1 MYIGSI
7 YMKLKLTDKK
17 IKGGMKFPIS
27 REAKICKKKSSGIDC
42 ALNVIDTLTAGDFSE
57 RWRLRVNKYYPKAFH
72 PFTGMR
78 PSLTIEVLKELL
90 PDQLK
95 GKKIFF
101 RTIKVP
107 DGQTVLDIILEYWSH
122 IQSKPATTLNDYEG
136 LILNFLNDRGGH
148 IVVLAQLE
156 GVPHIIDQQIEES
169 PMELRSYYDKYA
181 EKEHW
186 KSIRIIED
194 LEYHDTLGKI
204 IGTREL
210 HDFVMGRE
218 PSEAAYHQDDDI
230 NLKDEETGDTALI
243 NATSEED
250 EKYVRI
256 FLTEY
261 TADPNIRNN
270 DGMTALATA
279 CMNSYENIS
288 NILLAGGA
296 DANIPDNY
304 NITPLHWACN
314 NDNHSIVNML
324 LEAGANINIR
334 DNDGKT
340 PLSWASYIGN
350 KDIVKIL
357 VKAGADMDLQDN
369 DGKTPLHLA
378 CMRTKIGVVKILVE
392 KGANIDIQDN
402 DGKTPLHLACMSGK
416 KSIVKILVEKG
427 ANIDIRDYHGQTP
440 LEIAEDYENEGI
452 IKILEPPTASKGG
465 RTKKGRRTK
474 TQRKTK
480 KK

>member
-1 MYIGSI
+1 
-7 YMKLKLTDKK
+7 MKLKLTNKE

-57 RWRLRVNKYYPKAFH
+57 RWGLRVNKYYPKAFH
-72 PFTGMR
+72 PFNGMR

-95 GKKIFF
+95 GKKLFF
-101 RTIKVP
+101 RTIEVP
-107 DGQTVLDIILEYWSH
+107 DGQTVLDIISEYWTH
-122 IQSKPATTLNDYEG
+122 IQEKPATTLNDYEG

-156 GVPHIIDQQIEES
+156 GVPHIVDQQIEES

-194 LEYHDTLGKI
+194 REYYDTLGKI
-204 IGTREL
+204 IGTREP

-218 PSEAAYHQDDDI
+218 PSSGAYDENDDI
-230 NLKDEETGDTALI
+230 NFQDEETGDTALI

-270 DGMTALATA
+270 DGMTALLVA
-279 CMNSYENIS
+279 CMNGYENVS

-296 DANIPDNY
+296 DANIPDNDSF
-304 NITPLHWACN
+304 TPLHWACYT
-314 NDNHSIVNML
+314 
-324 LEAGANINIR
+324 E
-334 DNDGKT
+334 
-340 PLSWASYIGN
+340 N

-357 VKAGADMDLQDN
+357 VKARADVNLRDN
-369 DGKTPLHLA
+369 DGKTPLHWA
-378 CMRTKIGVVKILVE
+378 SDTGNKDIAKILIK

-402 DGKTPLHLACMSGK
+402 DGKTPLHLACMRTNIGV
-416 KSIVKILVEKG
+416 VKILVKKG
-427 ANIDIRDYHGQTP
+427 ANINIRDNDGRTP
-440 LEIAEDYENEGI
+440 LEIAEEDSNEDI
-452 IKILEPPTASKGG
+452 IEILTHTSKGG